1 LLVKKQKD
9 TMPSMQIDLNC
20 DMGEWLA
27 GSPGGTAPQ
36 AASDHAVSTVN
47 DALIMPYISSANISC
62 GFHAGDPLAIEKT
75 ICLAIGNGVAV
86 GAHPGY
92 PDPEGFGRRAM
103 DLPADQLRAVLLY
116 QVGAIKSM
124 TESLGGVLRH
134 VKPHG
139 ALYNAAASDYKIA
152 KLVALTIRDV
162 DPSLVLYGLS
172 GSEMAHAAAQAG
184 LAFASE
190 VFADRAYQDNGQ
202 LVPRSM
208 PGAVLDDP
216 EEMITR
222 VVRMVS
228 EGLVLSSNGKEVP
241 VEPGTICIHGDNP
254 SAPAFVKQLSER
266 LKAAGIRVQPR
277 KTHQGGQE
285 KK

>member
-1 LLVKKQKD
+1 
-9 TMPSMQIDLNC
+9 MPSMQIDLNC

-27 GSPGGTAPQ
+27 GNLHLPGQPFGKETGQERDPSRLAAAMGSVSP
-36 AASDHAVSTVN
+36 VN

-75 ICLAIGNGVAV
+75 ICLAIRHGVAV

-103 DLPADQLRAVLLY
+103 DLPADQLRALLLY
-116 QVGAIKSM
+116 QIGAIKSM
-124 TESLGGVLRH
+124 TESLGGVLQH

-139 ALYNAAASDYKIA
+139 ALYNTAASDYKIA
-152 KLVALTIRDV
+152 KLVALTMRDV

-172 GSEMAHAAAQAG
+172 GSEMEHAAADADI
-184 LAFASE
+184 AFASE

-228 EGLVLSSNGKEVP
+228 DGLVLSANGKEVP

-266 LKAAGIRVQPR
+266 LNTAGIKVRPF
-277 KTHQGGQE
+277 G